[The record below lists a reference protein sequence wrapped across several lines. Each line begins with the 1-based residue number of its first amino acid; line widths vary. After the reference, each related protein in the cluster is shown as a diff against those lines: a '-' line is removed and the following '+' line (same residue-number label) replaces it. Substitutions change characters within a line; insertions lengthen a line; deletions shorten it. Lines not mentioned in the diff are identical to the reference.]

1 MLIILTFFE
10 NSFLRDKI
18 VDCQTGVIIDVISKS
33 SVPSQSYT
41 PVSFFATVKLTQNV
55 EIIENVLYPKK
66 MRLVKSD
73 SVYIYSLDSGIFQ
86 IERKTY

>member
-1 MLIILTFFE
+1 
-10 NSFLRDKI
+10 
-18 VDCQTGVIIDVISKS
+18 
-33 SVPSQSYT
+33 
-41 PVSFFATVKLTQNV
+41 VSFFATVKLTQNV